1 MLQTFKDVVSTSTTY
16 FPTESETTNLKKNV
30 KEALKTLSE
39 TEIEKKKKYLRAGK
53 PLNGFQKCYFTYDRS
68 NLLKQ
73 TFINK

>member
-1 MLQTFKDVVSTSTTY
+1 MPQTFKDVVSTSTTY
-16 FPTESETTNLKKNV
+16 FPTESETINLKKNV

-39 TEIEKKKKYLRAGK
+39 TEIEKKKKNLRAGK
-53 PLNGFQKCYFTYDRS
+53 PLNGFQNCYFTYDRS